1 MRNRD
6 HRREEVREVYYY
18 DSDFYRQR
26 HQERMAEMRAEY
38 QRAQPWR
45 QPRASGSIKRYARSA
60 WARMPWAF
68 ARRAPAVRP

>member
-1 MRNRD
+1 
-6 HRREEVREVYYY
+6 VYYY

-60 WARMPWAF
+60 WARMPSAF